1 VIEVAALGLVRLS
14 RLFRDCKIR
23 SRPAGAVS
31 NQRVQSEP
39 AFTQM
44 AFPKIAIVVINYRT
58 AQMTLDCL
66 ASLEPQMRRFPD
78 SHVVLVDSASGDGSA
93 EVFEREKSA
102 REWNSWLSNIRLAE
116 NRGFSAGNNAGIAF
130 ADRIGRFDAY
140 LLLNSDTLV
149 RAGALEALGTVLES
163 DASVGLVGPRLEW
176 GDGGLQVSCFRKI
189 SPISELLS
197 AAKTGPVTRLFS
209 GGEVAIFDPPSGEV
223 VNGVV
228 GDGRPEM
235 DWISFA
241 CVLIRRDVVS
251 QIGPMDEGFFMYF
264 EDVDYCLRAR
274 QAGWRIAYAPSARV
288 VHLRGGRTPESF
300 AVEELRR
307 RPAYYYQSRARY
319 LAKYYGR
326 TGPWRANLCWHIGRS
341 VSLAREAV
349 GNKAPHTSFREGA
362 DIWHGSLCGF
372 RAARKECKNRS
383 TTVHQSIES

>member
-1 VIEVAALGLVRLS
+1 
-14 RLFRDCKIR
+14 
-23 SRPAGAVS
+23 
-31 NQRVQSEP
+31 
-39 AFTQM
+39 M

-66 ASLEPQMRRFPD
+66 ASLEPEVRRLPG

-93 EVFEREKSA
+93 ETFERERSA

-116 NRGFSAGNNAGIAF
+116 NRGFSAGNNAGIAC
-130 ADRIGRFDAY
+130 ADQLARFDAY

-149 RAGALEALGTVLES
+149 RTGALETLGAVLER

-176 GDGGLQVSCFRKI
+176 RNGGLQVSCFRKI
-189 SPISELLS
+189 SPISELLA
-197 AAKTGPVTRLFS
+197 AAKTGPITRLFS
-209 GGEVAIFDPPSGEV
+209 RSEVAIFDPPPGTETSVRADDRRSEI
-223 VNGVV
+223 
-228 GDGRPEM
+228 

-251 QIGPMDEGFFMYF
+251 QIGPMDDGFFMYF

-274 QAGWRIAYAPSARV
+274 QAGWRIAYAPSAHV
-288 VHLRGGRTPESF
+288 VHLRGGRTRESF

-307 RPAYYYQSRARY
+307 RPAYYYRSRARY

-349 GNKAPHTSFREGA
+349 GNKARHTSFREGT

-372 RAARKECKNRS
+372 RAAHKEGTNAS
-383 TTVHQSIES
+383 TSVQQSIQR